1 MTIERREFGLG
12 EIKFAGPET
21 DMTFSGYGAVFG
33 NVDSYGDV
41 IASGAF
47 KGTLTAHKK
56 AGTAPL
62 MLSQHGGFLG
72 SDMTPVGVWTDIHED
87 EKGLWVEGKLAPTP
101 RGQELYT
108 LMKMTPR
115 PAIDGLSIGFMTKEF
130 SLRTRPDEPRRTL
143 KAVELL
149 EVSLVSMPANPKAR
163 VANVK
168 SALDAAALRTIERD
182 LRSELNL
189 SGTASVR
196 AVAILKKHLREGG
209 VDVPDTDLR
218 DEDAAAELRA
228 IAARFR
234 ALSPVKS

>member
-1 MTIERREFGLG
+1 MTIERRDYGLR
-12 EIKFAGPET
+12 EIKLAGSEN
-21 DMTFSGYGAVFG
+21 DMAFSGYGAVFG

-41 IASGAF
+41 IAPGAF

-56 AGTAPL
+56 QGTAPL

-72 SDMTPVGVWTDIHED
+72 SDMTPVGVWTDMHED
-87 EKGLWVEGKLAPTP
+87 EKGLWVEGKLADTP
-101 RGQELYT
+101 RGRELYT

-115 PAIDGLSIGFMTKEF
+115 PAIDGLSIGFLTKEF

-143 KAVELL
+143 KAVELI

-168 SALDAAALRTIERD
+168 SFDAMFFRGIERE

-189 SGTASVR
+189 SGAAAVR
-196 AVAILKKHLREGG
+196 AVALLKKHLRDGG
-209 VDVPDTDLR
+209 ADVPDTDPR

-234 ALSPVKS
+234 ALSPVK